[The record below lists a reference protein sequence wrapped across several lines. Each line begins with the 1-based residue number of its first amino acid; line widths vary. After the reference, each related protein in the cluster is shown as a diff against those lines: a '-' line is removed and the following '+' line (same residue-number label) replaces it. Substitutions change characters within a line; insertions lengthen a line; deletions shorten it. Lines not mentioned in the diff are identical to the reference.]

1 MELLDNKLH
10 ELYER
15 LYFWEIERQD
25 RINSRVPVLLV
36 IILALAGFQSF
47 LIEHLLPMEKAT
59 PQVIA
64 GVLLLVSMACL
75 IMAAIYV
82 KLAWHGHAF
91 AYMPPADRLEEHR
104 KKLNEYCEDE
114 ANPEG
119 KREKRSLALEF
130 ESDLLEYF
138 VEDAS
143 CNFRLNKKKSL
154 RFHVA
159 FNWILISIATG
170 VISFVVLKLKD
181 GIWIVQ

>member
-1 MELLDNKLH
+1 MAAYTK
-10 ELYER
+10 
-15 LYFWEIERQD
+15 
-25 RINSRVPVLLV
+25 
-36 IILALAGFQSF
+36 ILTHPA
-47 LIEHLLPMEKAT
+47 I
-59 PQVIA
+59 PQIIA

-82 KLAWHGHAF
+82 KLAWHGHAY
-91 AYMPPADRLEEHR
+91 AYMPPADRLENHR
-104 KKLNEYCEDE
+104 KMLREYCDDE
-114 ANPEG
+114 AKPEG
-119 KREKRSLALEF
+119 EKRSLSVEF
-130 ESDLLEYF
+130 ESDLLKYF

-170 VISFVVLKLKD
+170 VMSFVVLKLKD